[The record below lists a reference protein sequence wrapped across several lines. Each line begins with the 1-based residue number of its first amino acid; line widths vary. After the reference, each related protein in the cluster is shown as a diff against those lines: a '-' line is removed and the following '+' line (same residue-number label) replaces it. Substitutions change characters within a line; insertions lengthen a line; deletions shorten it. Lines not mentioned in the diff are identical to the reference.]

1 MSYSPAGRWVSE
13 RMSSA
18 TPSENEQA
26 SPNPGYGKP
35 STRFMVPL
43 GMPRNYDDEDYEDYE
58 HHQERNHGFQ
68 SSKYKEQHERSNNS
82 TAPFSFR
89 TLLLQPQIVCFIA
102 VDNEAQ
108 RMDGLSLDDRD
119 VGGSVTNNLNFAAPT
134 AGIAP
139 ERKLM
144 TPVATLEMTDSEYV

>member
-26 SPNPGYGKP
+26 SPNPGYGKS

-58 HHQERNHGFQ
+58 HHQERNPGFQ
-68 SSKYKEQHERSNNS
+68 SSKYKEQYGD
-82 TAPFSFR
+82 
-89 TLLLQPQIVCFIA
+89 LII
-102 VDNEAQ
+102 
-108 RMDGLSLDDRD
+108 
-119 VGGSVTNNLNFAAPT
+119 
-134 AGIAP
+134 
-139 ERKLM
+139 
-144 TPVATLEMTDSEYV
+144 

>member
-26 SPNPGYGKP
+26 SPNPGYGKS

-58 HHQERNHGFQ
+58 HHQERNPGFQ
-68 SSKYKEQHERSNNS
+68 SSKYFKNTIWRSNYL
-82 TAPFSFR
+82 TA
-89 TLLLQPQIVCFIA
+89 
-102 VDNEAQ
+102 
-108 RMDGLSLDDRD
+108 
-119 VGGSVTNNLNFAAPT
+119 
-134 AGIAP
+134 
-139 ERKLM
+139 K
-144 TPVATLEMTDSEYV
+144 